1 MNRLN
6 IIKAVSKV
14 LTTKGE
20 AASAVHKTFDVITGA
35 LRNGEK
41 VVISNF
47 GTFRVKSRRPRQG
60 RNPKTGSIVSV
71 PPRRG
76 VRFKASKN
84 VLNE

>member
-1 MNRLN
+1 MNRLD
-6 IIKAVSKV
+6 IIKAVAKV

-20 AASAVHKTFDVITGA
+20 AARAVETTFETIRLA
-35 LRNGEK
+35 LAGDQK

-47 GTFRVKSRRPRQG
+47 GTFRVRHRQQRLG
-60 RNPKTGSIVSV
+60 RNPKTGQQVAV

-84 VLNE
+84 LLG

>member
-1 MNRLN
+1 MNRLD
-6 IIKAVSKV
+6 IIKAVAKV

-20 AASAVHKTFDVITGA
+20 AARAVETTFETIRAA
-35 LRNGEK
+35 LGNDQK

-47 GTFRVKSRRPRQG
+47 GTFRVRHRQQRQG
-60 RNPKTGSIVSV
+60 RNPKTGQQVSV

-84 VLNE
+84 LLG

>member
-1 MNRLN
+1 MNRLD
-6 IIKAVSKV
+6 IIKAVSEV

-20 AASAVHKTFDVITGA
+20 AASAVRRIFDVITNS

-76 VRFKASKN
+76 IRFKASKN

>member
-1 MNRLN
+1 MNRLD
-6 IIKAVSKV
+6 IIKAVSEV

-20 AASAVHKTFDVITGA
+20 AASAVRKIFDVITNS

-60 RNPKTGSIVSV
+60 RNPKTGDIVSV
-71 PPRRG
+71 PSRRG
-76 VRFKASKN
+76 IRFKASKN

>member
-1 MNRLN
+1 MNRLD
-6 IIKAVSKV
+6 IIKAVSEV

-20 AASAVHKTFDVITGA
+20 AASAVRKIFDVITNS

-76 VRFKASKN
+76 IRFKASKN

>member
-1 MNRLN
+1 MNRLD
-6 IIKAVSKV
+6 IIRAVAKV

-20 AASAVHKTFDVITGA
+20 AAKAVETTFDTIREA
-35 LRNGEK
+35 LNGDQK

-47 GTFRVKSRRPRQG
+47 GTFRVKHRQQRQG
-60 RNPKTGSIVSV
+60 RNPKTGQQVVV

-84 VLNE
+84 LLT

>member
-1 MNRLN
+1 MNRLD
-6 IIKAVSKV
+6 IIKAVSAV

-20 AASAVHKTFDVITGA
+20 AASAVRKIFDVITNS

-76 VRFKASKN
+76 IRFKASKN